1 MSAKPTEKLLG
12 PISSPLAPDS
22 CDMLAWTQTVFRP
35 SQAELRDGL
44 DGLHSATSRYFYPPP
59 LFLLDRFFIP
69 PGELHLTTLDLRLG
83 RSATTAHT
91 FAAGLFLG
99 FPFAGR
105 HTSNQRMQSLPT
117 HGIGQLMPSCLAAL
131 ALAAESGAATGSRGA
146 SWGGGR
152 ELRQSWRSRLAENE
166 LRRPEA
172 GGDIDGA

>member
-1 MSAKPTEKLLG
+1 MCVLKTS
-12 PISSPLAPDS
+12 
-22 CDMLAWTQTVFRP
+22 V
-35 SQAELRDGL
+35 SQ
-44 DGLHSATSRYFYPPP
+44 
-59 LFLLDRFFIP
+59 
-69 PGELHLTTLDLRLG
+69 
-83 RSATTAHT
+83 SATTAHT